1 MPSARRRSRS
11 GWRLAACLERGT
23 DIRCRTAF
31 RHFSAKHRRSALNW
45 TTFPT
50 ACTLRRV
57 SGITGETRGAA
68 WRRSWSCT
76 GPTSICC
83 AREPDI
89 YGRQTLAEIN
99 QQLAAQAQAAGHE
112 LGWFQSN
119 AEHELIGRIQQARD
133 NLTAIILFNP
143 GAFTHTSIALR
154 DALAAVAIPFIEVH
168 LSNVHAREPF
178 RRHSYLSDIAIGV
191 ICGFGGD
198 SYRLALEAAIR
209 RLQTG
214 ANAAP

>member
-1 MPSARRRSRS
+1 M
-11 GWRLAACLERGT
+11 
-23 DIRCRTAF
+23 
-31 RHFSAKHRRSALNW
+31 AKILVLHGPNLN
-45 TTFPT
+45 
-50 ACTLRRV
+50 LL
-57 SGITGETRGAA
+57 G
-68 WRRSWSCT
+68 
-76 GPTSICC
+76 

-133 NLTAIILFNP
+133 DLTAIILFNP
-143 GAFTHTSIALR
+143 AAFTHTSIALR

-198 SYRLALEAAIR
+198 SYRLALEAAMR

>member
-1 MPSARRRSRS
+1 M
-11 GWRLAACLERGT
+11 
-23 DIRCRTAF
+23 
-31 RHFSAKHRRSALNW
+31 AKILVLHGPNLN
-45 TTFPT
+45 
-50 ACTLRRV
+50 LL
-57 SGITGETRGAA
+57 G
-68 WRRSWSCT
+68 
-76 GPTSICC
+76 
-83 AREPDI
+83 AREPEI

-99 QQLAAQAQAAGHE
+99 QQLAAQAHAGGHE

-133 NLTAIILFNP
+133 DLTAIILFNP

-154 DALAAVAIPFIEVH
+154 DTLAAVAIPFIEVH

-198 SYRLALEAAIR
+198 SYRLALEAAIH